1 MKKITA
7 GIIDILILYCFS
19 VVLFIILKQLNLIIH
34 YFQLI
39 LGVSFIY
46 QFIFAFN
53 ANITI
58 GKYLFRMTKV
68 STNELPI
75 KRSNDFLCFI
85 LEWSIFF
92 VLPYLCQ
99 ILFIHGGHDIYLLNI
114 IIQYL
119 FINGISLLLTKKLLL
134 DFFFKT
140 DYIHVKGHKFYF
152 GRNLAALIIDLSLL
166 IPIAIIVRYLLW
178 FYIDFVVLLTLVYVL
193 YNIIAYSI
201 FNTSFGKYF
210 MNITIESKKNS
221 LIHFLFRE
229 TILKLSV
236 FLLLPSIFLYLIGF
250 DNISFLYL
258 YSAIIFI
265 FIGFPLSI
273 AFNSFIHT
281 TWWNKVS
288 KTEKVYHISSSKGK
302 LNKLS
307 ILIAL
312 WIVLFFGVRTLYN
325 RTQNSEKWLLGFKH
339 PVEFFKYPDNSSL
352 DKYTIFLKQPHLS
365 PKEYVLSLFDKYDIV
380 IIGEAAHSEILEWD
394 LITDI
399 VKDPRFIE
407 KAGNVF
413 TEYGSANNQSKV
425 NTFLKIIYP
434 NDSLLNKA
442 TATLGYMRASY
453 FNFLKNINLKNAN
466 LNDSNKINV
475 WFTDDDYENSYIR
488 TAMLFNY
495 DESNRDSIMADVVIQ
510 WYNKASNNTKH
521 KCLVV
526 TNYRHAFGAVSDTNP
541 YKHNSHYEHIISG
554 NEAQYIF
561 KSFPNITANVMLNM
575 AGYNSYFYLPFQ
587 NGKWERAFELN
598 DNKTCGFDFKDSPFG
613 DDAFD
618 YFPTLGYQVKLKYQ
632 DIYKGFIY
640 FAPISEY
647 KRIDDY
653 PYQRYAA
660 EKEYLANPKAYNK
673 EIAYKTISQFTDKCD
688 MNYVSYFENYICMVM
703 YYIPLSLLIII
714 ISFVIISFRLIK
726 CRKV

>member
-1 MKKITA
+1 MKKIIA

-19 VVLFIILKQLNLIIH
+19 VILFIILKQLDFTIH
-34 YFQLI
+34 YLQLF
-39 LGVSFIY
+39 LGISFIY
-46 QFIFAFN
+46 QLIFTFN
-53 ANITI
+53 RNITI
-58 GKYLFRMTKV
+58 GKYLFRMSKV
-68 STNELPI
+68 STNETPL
-75 KRSNDFLCFI
+75 KRSNDFIYSI
-85 LEWSIFF
+85 LDWSIFF
-92 VLPYLCQ
+92 VFPYLCQ
-99 ILFIHGGHDIYLLNI
+99 KLFIHGGLNIYLLNI

-119 FINGISLLLTKKLLL
+119 FINGISLFLTKKQIL
-134 DFFFKT
+134 DFVFKT
-140 DYIHVKGHKFYF
+140 DYIQETGHKYYF

-210 MNITIESKKNS
+210 MNITIECKKNS
-221 LIHFLFRE
+221 LIHFLLRE

-236 FLLLPSIFLYLIGF
+236 FLLLPSIFFFLIGF

-265 FIGFPLSI
+265 YIGFPLSI
-273 AFNSFIHT
+273 AINSFIHT
-281 TWWNKVS
+281 IWWNKVS
-288 KTEKVYHISSSKGK
+288 KTEKVYHTNSSIGMLSKMG
-302 LNKLS
+302 
-307 ILIAL
+307 ILIVL

-325 RTQNSEKWLLGFKH
+325 RTQNSEKWLLGFNH
-339 PVEFFKYPDNSSL
+339 PKAFFKYPSNASL
-352 DKYTIFLKQPHLS
+352 DKYTSFLKQPHLS

-380 IIGEAAHSEILEWD
+380 IIGEAAHREILEWD

-413 TEYGSANNQSKV
+413 TEYGSVNYQSKA
-425 NTFLKIIYP
+425 NTFLKTIYP

-442 TATLGYMRASY
+442 TATLGYMRVSY
-453 FNFLKNINLKNAN
+453 YNFLKNVNLKNTT

-488 TAMLFNY
+488 NAMLYKN

-510 WYNKASNNTKH
+510 WYNKARNNTKH
-521 KCLVV
+521 KCLLV
-526 TNYRHAFGAVSDTNP
+526 TNYRHAFGNVSDTNQ
-541 YKHNSHYEHIISG
+541 YKHNSRYEHIISG

-575 AGYNSYFYLPFQ
+575 VGDEIYFFMPVQ

-598 DNKTCGFDFKDSPFG
+598 GNKTYGFNLKDSPLG

-618 YFPTLGYQVKLKYQ
+618 FFPTLGYQVKLKYQ
-632 DIYKGFIY
+632 DIYTGFIY

-647 KRIDDY
+647 KTINDY
-653 PYQRYAA
+653 PYQKYAA
-660 EKEYLANPKAYNK
+660 EQEYLANPKAYNK
-673 EIAYKTISQFTDKCD
+673 DIAYKTINQFTDKCD
-688 MNYVSYFENYICMVM
+688 MNYESYFEYFICMVM
-703 YYIPLSLLIII
+703 YYIPLSILIMILSLI
-714 ISFVIISFRLIK
+714 IISFRLIK
-726 CRKV
+726 YRKV